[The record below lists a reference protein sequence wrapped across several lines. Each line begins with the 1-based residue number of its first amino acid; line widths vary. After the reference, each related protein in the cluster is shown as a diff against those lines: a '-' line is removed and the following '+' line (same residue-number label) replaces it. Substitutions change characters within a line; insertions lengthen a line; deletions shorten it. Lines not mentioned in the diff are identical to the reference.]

1 LSEHPVLYAGQQFP
15 TMRENQNFD
24 FVVLRI
30 FDEELG
36 KKWQAGLYLFDED
49 IAKIEQA
56 VQACTAKLSRARSK
70 LQTPASL
77 AYSMLHSGG
86 EPREQGSNPR
96 REEESRRIDREEEAV
111 VQPAFGES
119 FGYPPGPGNQGPR
132 RPDCGITGSKVIA
145 SSKTT
150 TCPWT
155 I

>member
-1 LSEHPVLYAGQQFP
+1 MPNIYYCHPINRGSGILRAVLSSKEATGLLSEHPVLYAGQQFP

-36 KKWQAGLYLFDED
+36 KKWQAGFYLFDED

-70 LQTPASL
+70 LQTPVSL

-86 EPREQGSNPR
+86 EPREQGSNP
-96 REEESRRIDREEEAV
+96 
-111 VQPAFGES
+111 
-119 FGYPPGPGNQGPR
+119 
-132 RPDCGITGSKVIA
+132 
-145 SSKTT
+145 
-150 TCPWT
+150 
-155 I
+155 